1 MTNLG
6 IINLFT
12 SIPLLTDY
20 RADLPQIKEFLVIVF
35 DNCDRCLSKS
45 AISQ

>member
-12 SIPLLTDY
+12 PISLLTDY
-20 RADLPQIKEFLVIVF
+20 RADFSQIEEFLVFVF

-45 AISQ
+45 RIP